1 VRYLPGAVLVAGMT
15 RFEADDSAGRLSLL
29 AEAVAANR
37 RRPGE
42 GVVVE
47 SDGGRAEYDDRLV
60 RLELDE
66 PARDRL
72 SDLLGSFPAFKTKQP
87 DTRKAPEGVVYV
99 SAVAD
104 PKRVADFLEGVFRQ
118 VFGEP
123 EGYELRV
130 VRI

>member
-1 VRYLPGAVLVAGMT
+1 MT
-15 RFEADDSAGRLSLL
+15 RFEADDAAGRLSLL

-47 SDGGRAEYDDRLV
+47 SDSGRAEYDDRRV
-60 RLELDE
+60 RLELDG
-66 PARDRL
+66 AAQDRL
-72 SDLLGSFPAFKTKQP
+72 AGLLGSFPAFKRKQP
-87 DTRKAPEGVVYV
+87 DTRKAPERVVYV

-104 PKRVADFLEGVFRQ
+104 PKRVADFLEGVFRE